1 MQQCHALLTSV
12 LMLLIQPSSAWLI
25 SSKPCFPAQP
35 TPVPRQVCFPPPTE
49 DVQLSPWTGRLN
61 MPCVMYRLIC
71 TEAVLWMDF
80 QSPGQ
85 QFSHLSPSFLA
96 LLQLKGALP
105 LTRTYS
111 WMVTQPAPVHCLPT
125 LGELLAH
132 TSKCAVS
139 LGKRNVHLLLKKE
152 KRERCTS
159 KPSVHL
165 QCLSVHWNRLSR
177 ETVSVPCLE
186 VSTLGCW
193 DKTGSTY
200 GEQDLK
206 KAETA

>member
-12 LMLLIQPSSAWLI
+12 LMLLVQPSSAWLI

-49 DVQLSPWTGRLN
+49 DVQVSPWTGRLN

-125 LGELLAH
+125 LGEVLAH
-132 TSKCAVS
+132 TSMCAVW

-152 KRERCTS
+152 NVRDAHQSPQCIFSAHLCTGTGCPE
-159 KPSVHL
+159 KL
-165 QCLSVHWNRLSR
+165 CLSHAWKCPHW
-177 ETVSVPCLE
+177 VAGIKLE
-186 VSTLGCW
+186 AHMEN
-193 DKTGSTY
+193 KI
-200 GEQDLK
+200 
-206 KAETA
+206 